1 MIDYVPGKVAWFE
14 ENGPREGA
22 SVEET
27 WLGDVADASV
37 PTCGLADRIADVVE
51 RVRADGRETCVV
63 VNDQGIV
70 LGLLRKNALA
80 ADPQSKVEDVMSPGP
95 KTFRPDL
102 TLQEL
107 LKWMREHDVK
117 SGALVTTGEGRLLGF
132 IGRADAEAT
141 LAHDAASAS
150 A

>member
-37 PTCGLADRIADVVE
+37 PTCGLDERIGDIVE
-51 RVRADGRETCVV
+51 RVRADGRDTCVV
-63 VNDQGIV
+63 VNREGIV
-70 LGLLRKNALA
+70 LGLLRKDALA
-80 ADPQSKVEDVMSPGP
+80 ADPQRKASEVMKPGP
-95 KTFRPDL
+95 KTFRPNV

-107 LKWMREHDVK
+107 LKSMREHDVK
-117 SGALVTTGEGRLLGF
+117 TNSLVTTGEGRLLG
-132 IGRADAEAT
+132 IISRADAEAT
-141 LAHDAASAS
+141 LAHEAQASA
-150 A
+150 